1 MALRGCKYN
10 SFRFQVSGFKFQV
23 MGSEDVCV
31 TDVTDK
37 NATFP
42 IYSNH
47 LYIQSSR
54 VYESLYFI
62 CHICHTEHSERK
74 FLLCIL
80 FVVTAIFVGF
90 IEVPQLLLL
99 VCLRQLINF
108 VEPSLSCMH
117 LRESEF

>member
-31 TDVTDK
+31 TDVMDE

-42 IYSNH
+42 IYSH
-47 LYIQSSR
+47 YPYPQLSR
-54 VYESLYFI
+54 VYESLFFI